1 MSLSRRDHVS
11 KLPRNV
17 SQGIIERDNIAKAQG
32 KADVK
37 SFSAFTGRLNS
48 GQLAT
53 LERTTTPKM
62 NTSEVAV

>member
-1 MSLSRRDHVS
+1 M
-11 KLPRNV
+11 
-17 SQGIIERDNIAKAQG
+17 ERDNIAKAQG

-48 GQLAT
+48 GQLVT
-53 LERTTTPKM
+53 LERTTTPKV